1 MINVTDIH
9 VMKPLLAEHGF
20 HFSKAKGQNFLI
32 ASWVPERIA
41 EDAGVDETAGVLEI
55 GPGIGPLTQQLALR
69 AGKVCAVEVDTR
81 LEPILKQ
88 TVGQFRNLEIL
99 WGDVLKQDVPALVAE
114 KFQGLRP
121 MACANLP
128 YYITSPILTALLEAE
143 CFDSVTVMVQKEVA
157 QRIAAKPGTADYSAF
172 TVFCQYYAE
181 PELFFDVPAGC
192 FMPAP
197 KVTSAVI
204 QLRVR
209 KERPWDIADRD
220 VFFRVVRASFA
231 MRRKKLSNGLA
242 SGFPELGKTGAA
254 EVIEAAGFDSNVRG
268 ETLSIEEFARIANAV
283 TEWRKDHV

>member
-1 MINVTDIH
+1 MIDVCNIH
-9 VMKPLLAEHGF
+9 VMKPLLMEHGF

-32 ASWVPERIA
+32 AGWVPERIA

-81 LEPILKQ
+81 LEPILKL
-88 TVGQFRNLEIL
+88 TVGEFSNLEIL
-99 WGDVLKQDVPALVAE
+99 WGDVLKQDIPALVRE
-114 KFQGLRP
+114 KFPGLRP

-143 CFDSVTVMVQKEVA
+143 CFESVTVMVQKEVA

-181 PELFFDVPAGC
+181 PELLFDVPAGC
-192 FMPAP
+192 FMPQP

-204 QLRVR
+204 SLRTR
-209 KERPWDIADRD
+209 KELPWQIEDKEL
-220 VFFRVVRASFA
+220 FFRTVRASFA
-231 MRRKKLSNGLA
+231 MRRKTLQNGLA
-242 SGFPELGKTGAA
+242 AGFPELGKAGAA
-254 EVIEAAGFDSNVRG
+254 EVLEQCDLPATVRG
-268 ETLSIEEFARIANAV
+268 ETLSIPQFAEIANAIARR
-283 TEWRKDHV
+283 RK

>member
-1 MINVTDIH
+1 MINVCDIH

-32 ASWVPERIA
+32 ASWVPQRIA
-41 EDAGVDETAGVLEI
+41 EDSGVTAEVGVLEI

-88 TVGQFRNLEIL
+88 TVGEFDNLEIL
-99 WGDVLKQDVPALVAE
+99 WGDVLKQDIPALVAE
-114 KFQGLRP
+114 KFAGLRP

-143 CFDSVTVMVQKEVA
+143 CFEAVTVMVQKEVA
-157 QRIAAKPGTADYSAF
+157 LRIAAKPGTADYSAF

-181 PELFFDVPAGC
+181 PEVLFDVPAGC

-204 QLRVR
+204 TLRTR
-209 KERPWDIADRD
+209 KERPWEILDED
-220 VFFRVVRASFA
+220 VFFRTVRASFA
-231 MRRKKLSNGLA
+231 MRRKKLSNGLV

-254 EVIEAAGFDSNVRG
+254 EVLEACGLDANVRG
-268 ETLSIEEFARIANAV
+268 ETLDIPAFASIANEIV
-283 TEWRKDHV
+283 RRRG

>member
-1 MINVTDIH
+1 MINVCDIH

-32 ASWVPERIA
+32 ASWVPQRIA
-41 EDAGVDETAGVLEI
+41 EDSGVDETVGVLEI

-88 TVGQFRNLEIL
+88 TVGEFDNLEIL
-99 WGDVLKQDVPALVAE
+99 WGDVLKQDIPALVEE
-114 KFQGLRP
+114 KFGGLRP

-143 CFDSVTVMVQKEVA
+143 CFEAVTVMVQKEVA
-157 QRIAAKPGTADYSAF
+157 LRIAAKPGTADYSAF

-181 PELFFDVPAGC
+181 PKVLFDVPAGC

-204 QLRVR
+204 TLRTR
-209 KERPWDIADRD
+209 KERPWEILNED
-220 VFFRVVRASFA
+220 VFFRTVRASFA

-242 SGFPELGKTGAA
+242 SGFPELGKSGAA
-254 EVIEAAGFDSNVRG
+254 EVLEACGLDANVRG
-268 ETLSIEEFARIANAV
+268 ETLDIPAFAAIANEIV
-283 TEWRKDHV
+283 QRRG